1 MLTIEN
7 NPVKESPLNGNLVF
21 YQNMIP
27 PLSSSSFGGDANAA
41 VNGSYSLTVEQAISS
56 TDNKVPETTYQN
68 ANAFTVRGPRFS
80 LPGLIS
86 SVYPPENAMGEY
98 ANVLAHVCLGRA
110 TLPWE
115 RGAGNISAEV
125 GLGDESDQAPWLGL
139 LLLYETDPTV
149 AVKQVTLLD
158 LVNSEQTVDGQKG
171 KLPLHT
177 FYPSFELEFGEKYTD
192 SCVIMDIPIGLFNQV
207 APTFSDIPW
216 LAHVREIQPSNTQ
229 SAKYLEKL
237 KLFSSETTAP
247 KLSTVI
253 CNRLPITGAQSIAC
267 LVSLE
272 GWAKYLPGNDGS
284 QSPAI
289 PAGTETIRI
298 VLLKQWQ
305 FFALKQDQTFSGYLL
320 NLNKQDGN
328 YSGSLLQ
335 LRPDESGSEADK
347 AINNAFNMGF
357 VPLNHH
363 TRQGDNT
370 VSWYKGPFLPY
381 SSAGEINIPVNGPDT
396 CTAYNPDS
404 GMFDVS
410 YAAAWQLG
418 RLLALQNGNFA
429 TTLFNWKRSNTQ
441 AAIANFEEEMI
452 KRTLK
457 EIVDEEDKAELTG
470 EAALKALGDARPEV
484 LQLMNHSLSKILSQF
499 ISKKDG
505 EDTTDIK
512 QGEPA

>member
-7 NPVKESPLNGNLVF
+7 NPVKESPLSGNLVF

-27 PLSSSSFGGDANAA
+27 PLSSSSFDGAANAA
-41 VNGSYSLTVEQAISS
+41 VNGAYTLTVEQLISS

-68 ANAFTVRGPRFS
+68 VNAFTVRGPRFS

-86 SVYPPENAMGEY
+86 SVYPPENASGEY
-98 ANVLAHVCLGRA
+98 ANVLAHVCLSRA

-115 RGAGNISAEV
+115 RSAGNVSAEI

-139 LLLYETDPTV
+139 LLLYETDPPV
-149 AVKQVTLLD
+149 EFKQVTLQD
-158 LVNSEQTVDGQKG
+158 LVSSTDA
-171 KLPLHT
+171 
-177 FYPSFELEFGEKYTD
+177 FYPPFELEYGEKYTD
-192 SCVIMDIPIGLFNQV
+192 SCLVMDIPIALFNQI
-207 APTFSDIPW
+207 APSFNDIPW
-216 LAHVREIQPSNTQ
+216 LAHVREIQPSNKQ

-237 KLFSSETTAP
+237 KLVSSETNSP

-253 CNRLPITGAQSIAC
+253 CNRLPITGAQSVAC
-267 LVSLE
+267 LVSFE
-272 GWAKYLPGNDGS
+272 NWAKYLPGDDGS
-284 QSPAI
+284 QSPAL
-289 PAGTETIRI
+289 PAGTEKIRM

-305 FFALKQDQTFSGYLL
+305 FFAVKQDQTFSGYLL
-320 NLNKQDGN
+320 NLNKQGGN
-328 YSGSLLQ
+328 YTGSLLQ
-335 LRPDESGSEADK
+335 LQPDNGTTEADT

-381 SSAGEINIPVNGPDT
+381 SAAGEINIPVNGPDS
-396 CTAYNPDS
+396 CTAYNPDT

-429 TTLFNWKRSNTQ
+429 TTLYNWKRANTQ

-452 KRTLK
+452 KKTLK
-457 EIVDEEDKAELTG
+457 EIVDEEDKPDETDEATLTALF
-470 EAALKALGDARPEV
+470 EAKPEV
-484 LQLMNHSLSKILSQF
+484 LRLMNHSLSKILSQF
-499 ISKKDG
+499 ISNKDG
-505 EDTTDIK
+505 EDTTEIK

>member
-1 MLTIEN
+1 MLKIEN
-7 NPVKESPLNGNLVF
+7 NPVKGSPLSGNLVF

-27 PLSSSSFGGDANAA
+27 PLSSSSFSGAANAA
-41 VNGSYSLTVEQAISS
+41 VNGSYSLTVEQLISS

-68 ANAFTVRGPRFS
+68 INTFTVRGPRFS

-86 SVYPPENAMGEY
+86 SVYPPENASGEY
-98 ANVLAHVCLGRA
+98 ANVLAHVCLSRA

-115 RGAGNISAEV
+115 RGAGNVSAEN

-139 LLLYETDPTV
+139 LLLYETDPQV
-149 AVKQVTLLD
+149 EFKQVTLQD
-158 LVNSEQTVDGQKG
+158 LVNSEQSGNGLEG

-177 FYPSFELEFGEKYTD
+177 FYPPFELEYGEKYTD
-192 SCVIMDIPIGLFNQV
+192 SCLVVDIPIILFNQI
-207 APTFSDIPW
+207 APSFNDIPW
-216 LAHVREIQPSNTQ
+216 LAHVREIQPSNKQ

-237 KLFSSETTAP
+237 KLFSSETNSP

-267 LVSLE
+267 LVSFE
-272 GWAKYLPGNDGS
+272 NWAKYLPDDDGS
-284 QSPAI
+284 QSTAI
-289 PAGTETIRI
+289 PLGTETIRM

-305 FFALKQDQTFSGYLL
+305 FFAVKQDQTFSGYLL
-320 NLNKQDGN
+320 NLNKPDGN
-328 YSGSLLQ
+328 YNGSLLQ
-335 LRPDESGSEADK
+335 LRPDNGGSGADK

-381 SSAGEINIPVNGPDT
+381 SAAGEINIPVNGPDT
-396 CTAYNPDS
+396 CTAYNPDT

-429 TTLFNWKRSNTQ
+429 TTLYNRQFRGGNDQKNT
-441 AAIANFEEEMI
+441 
-452 KRTLK
+452 
-457 EIVDEEDKAELTG
+457 
-470 EAALKALGDARPEV
+470 
-484 LQLMNHSLSKILSQF
+484 
-499 ISKKDG
+499 
-505 EDTTDIK
+505 
-512 QGEPA
+512 